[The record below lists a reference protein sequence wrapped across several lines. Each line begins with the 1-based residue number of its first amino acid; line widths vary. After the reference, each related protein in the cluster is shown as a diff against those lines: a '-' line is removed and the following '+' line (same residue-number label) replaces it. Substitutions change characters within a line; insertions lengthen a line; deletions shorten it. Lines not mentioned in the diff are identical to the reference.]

1 MSRSFAGTMAR
12 NDSAR
17 IERRKL
23 MSESQVKSKQRV
35 ADCCEGFAAE
45 REVNAME

>member
-1 MSRSFAGTMAR
+1 
-12 NDSAR
+12 
-17 IERRKL
+17 
-23 MSESQVKSKQRV
+23 MSESQVRSKQCV